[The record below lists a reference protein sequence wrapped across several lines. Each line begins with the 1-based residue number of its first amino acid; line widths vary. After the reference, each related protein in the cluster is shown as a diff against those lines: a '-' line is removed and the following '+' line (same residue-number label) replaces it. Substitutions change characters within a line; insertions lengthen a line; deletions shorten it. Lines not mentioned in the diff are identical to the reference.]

1 MRFLTLLLI
10 VVATSCASR
19 KASTNCSTRAKVVDL
34 SQVDGCGLM
43 FEINDKNF
51 KPLEFKVPKPQLEA
65 GMLLD
70 LDYQP
75 LKGVMST
82 CMAERGSISVTCIK
96 VVKRPCALFKTI
108 DELPWL
114 VDLKQKMR
122 PQKITYYQNDAD
134 EDLFVLDLG
143 KYKYLYDCH
152 GALDCSASS
161 DDVKSDCYQ
170 KFASLK
176 NGATIFSR

>member
-1 MRFLTLLLI
+1 
-10 VVATSCASR
+10 VVASS
-19 KASTNCSTRAKVVDL
+19 CSTRKTSKNCNTLAKVIDM
-34 SQVDGCGLM
+34 SEVDGCGLL
-43 FEINDKNF
+43 FEINTNKF

-65 GMLLD
+65 GMLVY

-82 CMAERGSISVTCIK
+82 CMAEQGSIAVSCIK
-96 VVKRPCALFKTI
+96 VVKRPCISFKSI

-122 PQKITYYQNDAD
+122 PQKITYYQNEAD

-143 KYKYLYDCH
+143 KFKYLYDCH
-152 GALDCSASS
+152 GALDCSAST
-161 DDVKSDCYQ
+161 DDLKSDCYQ